1 MTHNLT
7 GVKTDDD
14 DDDLCPIC
22 AETLDATDKEFFP
35 CPCGFQFCCFCYNR
49 MAEVGDHFRCP
60 ACRKP
65 FGDDAGGSDEEGNRD
80 DDNSDDDDSDSDDDD
95 SDDADLAANGAP
107 APAVASAWGR

>member
-1 MTHNLT
+1 MTHNLSLT
-7 GVKTDDD
+7 GVKTEDD

-22 AETLDATDKEFFP
+22 AETMDATDKEFFP

-65 FGDDAGGSDEEGNRD
+65 FGDAGSDDENGGGGG
-80 DDNSDDDDSDSDDDD
+80 DDDDATDSDAD
-95 SDDADLAANGAP
+95 SDVDETMP
-107 APAVASAWGR
+107 APAVVSAWGR